1 LINIPLVIIGFLT
14 FIEHFKV
21 IFRMQLDPNKLY
33 FLPLGGSGEI
43 GMNLNLY
50 HIRGKWLMV
59 DLGITFDQ
67 TPGIEILM
75 PDTKFIEEHAQ
86 NLVGIVL
93 THAHE
98 DHIGAVPHLWSRL
111 QCPLFATPFTA
122 ALLRY
127 KLQEAG
133 LKAPLIEV
141 PLSGGVDIGPFTVD
155 FIRLTHSIPEPNA
168 LAIRTS
174 AGTVIH
180 TGDWKIDPDPL
191 IGDTTDVTSLKKLG
205 DEGVLALVCDSTNVF
220 VPGRS
225 GSEGVIRKNL
235 VDLVGKFP
243 GKRIAIACFA
253 SNVARVASCAEAAI
267 AHGRFVGLV
276 GRSLHR
282 MDEVARKLSYFK
294 NYPPFLDKHD
304 AGFLPRHEALLVCT
318 GSQGEQRAALLR
330 IAKGEDK
337 NIFFEEGDVVI
348 FSSRQIPGNE
358 KSISFLQNLLVKNGV
373 HVITADE
380 EEIHVSGHPCREELL
395 DMYSW
400 IRPKI
405 LVPVHGEDHHI
416 LEQAELGLKQG
427 VPYVIPP
434 HNGDLIALTEEGPQL
449 VDQVFTGRL
458 ALDGK
463 RLIPYRGTV
472 MHDRHRLMSTGH
484 ALVTLLLE
492 KGGTIKQPPSVL
504 LIGIAEGEMVNTLSA
519 HCIAAIEEAFLALPL
534 EEREDEE
541 IVADMARI
549 ATRRVLSNYN
559 GKKTMT
565 NVQIYWV

>member
-1 LINIPLVIIGFLT
+1 M
-14 FIEHFKV
+14 E
-21 IFRMQLDPNKLY
+21 LDPSKLY

-50 HIRGKWLMV
+50 HTRGKWLMV

-67 TPGIEILM
+67 TPGIEVLM

-98 DHIGAVPHLWSRL
+98 DHIGAVPYLWSRL

-122 ALLRY
+122 ALVRH
-127 KLQEAG
+127 KLHEAG
-133 LKAPLIEV
+133 LKAPVIEV
-141 PLSGGVDIGPFTVD
+141 PLSSGVDIGPFTVD

-168 LAIRTS
+168 LAIRTA

-180 TGDWKIDPDPL
+180 TGDWKLDPDPL
-191 IGDTTDVTSLKKLG
+191 IGETTDVTALKQLG

-220 VPGRS
+220 TPGRS

-235 VDLVGKFP
+235 IDLVGQFP
-243 GKRIAIACFA
+243 GKRIAVACFA
-253 SNVARVASCAEAAI
+253 SNVARVASCAEAAM
-267 AHGRFVGLV
+267 AHGRIVGLV

-282 MDEVARKLSYFK
+282 VDEVARKLNYFK
-294 NYPPFLDKHD
+294 HYPPFLDKHD
-304 AGFLPRHEALLVCT
+304 AGFLPREQALLICT

-330 IAKGEDK
+330 IAKGEDR
-337 NIFFEEGDVVI
+337 NIGLEEGDVVI

-358 KSISFLQNLLVKNGV
+358 KSIAHLQNLLVKKGIQ
-373 HVITADE
+373 VITADE
-380 EEIHVSGHPCREELL
+380 EEIHVSGHPCRDELI

-416 LEQAELGLKQG
+416 LEQAELGLSQG
-427 VPYVIPP
+427 IPYAIPP
-434 HNGDLIALTEEGPQL
+434 HNGDLIVLDANAGPQQ

-458 ALDGK
+458 ALDGN
-463 RLIPYRGTV
+463 RLIPYRGMV

-484 ALVTLLLE
+484 ALVTLLL
-492 KGGTIKQPPSVL
+492 KKSGSFKQPPTVL
-504 LIGIAEGEMVNTLSA
+504 LIGITESDNVQNLTNQ
-519 HCIAAIEEAFLALPL
+519 CVAAIEEAFLALPL
-534 EEREDEE
+534 EDREDDEK
-541 IVADMARI
+541 ISDVSRV
-549 ATRRVLSNYN
+549 ATRRVLSQYN
-559 GKKTMT
+559 GKKTLT
-565 NVQIYWV
+565 HVQIYRV

>member
-1 LINIPLVIIGFLT
+1 
-14 FIEHFKV
+14 
-21 IFRMQLDPNKLY
+21 MQLDPNKLY

-50 HIRGKWLMV
+50 HTRGKWLMV

-67 TPGIEILM
+67 TPGIEVLM

-98 DHIGAVPHLWSRL
+98 DHIGAVPYLWSRL

-122 ALLRY
+122 ALVRH

-133 LKAPLIEV
+133 LKAPVVEV

-168 LAIRTS
+168 LAIRS
-174 AGTVIH
+174 AAGTVVH
-180 TGDWKIDPDPL
+180 TGDWKLDPDPL
-191 IGDTTDVTSLKKLG
+191 IGETTDIDSLIKLG
-205 DEGVLALVCDSTNVF
+205 DEGVLALMCDSTNVF

-235 VDLVGKFP
+235 IDLIGKFP
-243 GKRIAIACFA
+243 GRRVAVACFA
-253 SNVARVASCAEAAI
+253 SNVARVASCAEAAY
-267 AHGRFVGLV
+267 AHGRHVGLV

-282 MDEVARKLSYFK
+282 MDEVARSLRYFK
-294 NYPPFLDKHD
+294 DYPPFLNKHD
-304 AGFLPRHEALLVCT
+304 AGFLERHEALLICT

-337 NIFFEEGDVVI
+337 NIFLEEGDVVI

-358 KSISFLQNLLVKNGV
+358 KAIAYLQNLLVKQGIL
-373 HVITADE
+373 VITADE
-380 EEIHVSGHPCREELL
+380 EEIHVSGHPNRDELT

-405 LVPVHGEDHHI
+405 VVPVHGEDHHI
-416 LEQAELGLKQG
+416 KEQAELALAHG
-427 VPYVIPP
+427 VPHVICP
-434 HNGDLIALTEEGPQL
+434 HNGDLILLDEDGPQL
-449 VDQVFTGRL
+449 VDQVFSGRL

-463 RLIPYRGTV
+463 RLIPFQGTI

-484 ALVTLLLE
+484 AMVTLLL
-492 KGGTIKQPPSVL
+492 KKNGAFKQPPTVL
-504 LIGIAEGEMVNTLSA
+504 LVGVTDGDTVKTLTA
-519 HCIAAIEEAFLALPL
+519 HCVAAIEESFLLLPA
-534 EEREDEE
+534 EDREEDEK
-541 IVADMARI
+541 VAEAARI

-565 NVQIYWV
+565 HVQVFRV

>member
-1 LINIPLVIIGFLT
+1 
-14 FIEHFKV
+14 
-21 IFRMQLDPNKLY
+21 MQLDPNKLY

-50 HIRGKWLMV
+50 HTRGKWLMV
-59 DLGITFDQ
+59 DLGVTFDQ
-67 TPGIEILM
+67 TPGIEVLM
-75 PDTKFIEEHAQ
+75 PDTKFIEEHTQ

-98 DHIGAVPHLWSRL
+98 DHIGAVPYLWPRL

-122 ALLRY
+122 SLLRY
-127 KLQEAG
+127 KLHEAG
-133 LKAPLIEV
+133 LNAPLHEI

-168 LAIRTS
+168 LAIRTA
-174 AGTVIH
+174 AGTVVH

-191 IGDTTDVTSLKKLG
+191 IGETTDISSLTKLG

-235 VDLVGKFP
+235 IDLVGKFS
-243 GKRIAIACFA
+243 GNRVIIACFA
-253 SNVARVASCAEAAI
+253 SNVARVASCAEAAM
-267 AHGRFVGLV
+267 ADGRLVGLV

-282 MDEVARKLSYFK
+282 VDEVARKLNYFK
-294 NYPPFLDKHD
+294 DYPPFLNHHD
-304 AGFLPRHEALLVCT
+304 AGFLERHETLLVCT

-330 IAKGEDK
+330 IAKGEDRH
-337 NIFFEEGDVVI
+337 IALEEGDVVI

-358 KSISFLQNLLVKNGV
+358 KAIAALQNLLVRNGIQ
-373 HVITADE
+373 VITAAD
-380 EEIHVSGHPCREELL
+380 EEIHVSGHPGRDELL

-405 LVPVHGEDHHI
+405 VVPVHGEDHHI
-416 LEQAELGLKQG
+416 LEQAQLALAHN
-427 VPYVIPP
+427 VPYVITPR
-434 HNGDLIALTEEGPQL
+434 NGDLIELTENGAKL
-449 VDQVFTGRL
+449 IDQVPSGRL

-463 RLIPYRGTV
+463 RLIPYKGAV

-484 ALVTLLLE
+484 AHVTLLLDARGSF
-492 KGGTIKQPPSVL
+492 KYPPSVFL
-504 LIGIAEGEMVNTLSA
+504 LGVTEGDHLETLTA
-519 HCIAAIEEAFLALPL
+519 HCVAAVEEAYLSLPL
-534 EEREDEE
+534 EDRNDDE
-541 IVADMARI
+541 IVADAGRI
-549 ATRRVLSNYN
+549 ATRRILSNYY
-559 GKKTMT
+559 GKKTLT
-565 NVQIYWV
+565 HVQVYRV

>member
-1 LINIPLVIIGFLT
+1 
-14 FIEHFKV
+14 
-21 IFRMQLDPNKLY
+21 MQLDPNKLY

-50 HIRGKWLMV
+50 YTGGKWLMV

-67 TPGIEILM
+67 TPGIEVLM

-86 NLVGIVL
+86 NLAGIVL

-98 DHIGAVPHLWSRL
+98 DHIGAIPYLWSRL
-111 QCPLFATPFTA
+111 QAPMFATPFTA
-122 ALLRY
+122 ALIRH
-127 KLQEAG
+127 KLHEAG
-133 LKAPLIEV
+133 VKAPVIEV
-141 PLSGGVDIGPFTVD
+141 PLSSGVDIGPFTVD

-168 LAIRTS
+168 LAIRTA
-174 AGTVIH
+174 AGTVVH
-180 TGDWKIDPDPL
+180 TGDWKIDPEPL
-191 IGDTTDVTSLKKLG
+191 IGEATDVTALKKLG

-235 VDLVGKFP
+235 IELIGKFP
-243 GKRIAIACFA
+243 GKRVAVACFA
-253 SNVARVASCAEAAI
+253 SNVARVASCAEAAK
-267 AHGRFVGLV
+267 AHGRIVGLV

-282 MDEVARKLSYFK
+282 MDEVARKLHYFK
-294 NYPPFLDKHD
+294 DYPPFLDKHD
-304 AGFLPRHEALLVCT
+304 AGFLAPHEALLVCT

-337 NIFFEEGDVVI
+337 NISLDPGDVVI

-358 KSISFLQNLLVKNGV
+358 KSIASLQNLLVKRGIQ
-373 HVITADE
+373 VITADD
-380 EEIHVSGHPCREELL
+380 EEIHVSGHPNRDELT

-400 IRPKI
+400 LRPRI

-416 LEQAELGLKQG
+416 AEQAKLGLSHG
-427 VPYVIPP
+427 VPHAIAP
-434 HNGDLIALTEEGPQL
+434 HNGDLITLDHSGPEL
-449 VDQVFTGRL
+449 VDEVYTGRL

-463 RLIPYRGTV
+463 RLIPYQGAV

-484 ALVTLLLE
+484 ALVTLILKKNALSQVP
-492 KGGTIKQPPSVL
+492 TVL
-504 LIGIAEGEMVNTLSA
+504 LIGITEGEHRDVLTSQ
-519 HCIAAIEEAFLALPL
+519 CIAAIEEGFMLMLH
-534 EEREDEE
+534 EDREND
-541 IVADMARI
+541 VAVSDMARI
-549 ATRRVLSNYN
+549 ATRRVLAAFN

-565 NVQIYWV
+565 HVQVYRV

>member
-1 LINIPLVIIGFLT
+1 M
-14 FIEHFKV
+14 H
-21 IFRMQLDPNKLY
+21 LDKNKLY

-50 HIRGKWLMV
+50 HFKGKWLMV

-67 TPGIEILM
+67 TPGIEVLM

-98 DHIGAVPHLWSRL
+98 DHIGAVPYLWPRL

-122 ALLRY
+122 SILRY
-127 KLQEAG
+127 KLHEAG
-133 LKAPLIEV
+133 LNAPLHEI

-168 LAIRTS
+168 LAIRT
-174 AGTVIH
+174 AQGTIVH

-191 IGDTTDVTSLKKLG
+191 IGKTTDVSALKKLG

-235 VDLVGKFP
+235 IDLVGKFP
-243 GKRIAIACFA
+243 GKRVVVACFA
-253 SNVARVASCAEAAI
+253 SNVARVASCAEAAM
-267 AHGRFVGLV
+267 AHGRLVGLV

-282 MDEVARKLSYFK
+282 VDEVARKLNYFK
-294 NYPPFLDKHD
+294 DYPPFLNHHD
-304 AGFLPRHEALLVCT
+304 AGFLERHETLLVCT

-330 IAKGEDK
+330 IAKGEDRHIALEK
-337 NIFFEEGDVVI
+337 GDVVI

-358 KSISFLQNLLVKNGV
+358 KAIATLQNLLVRNGV
-373 HVITADE
+373 QVITAAD
-380 EEIHVSGHPCREELL
+380 EEIHVSGHPGREELL

-405 LVPVHGEDHHI
+405 VVPVHGEDHHI
-416 LEQAELGLKQG
+416 LEQAQLALAHN
-427 VPYVIPP
+427 VPYVITPR
-434 HNGDLIALTEEGPQL
+434 NGDLIALTNKGAKL
-449 VDQVFTGRL
+449 IDQVPTGRL

-463 RLIPYRGTV
+463 RLIPYKGTV

-492 KGGTIKQPPSVL
+492 ENGAFKYPPSVL
-504 LIGIAEGEMVNTLSA
+504 LIGISEGDHLTTLTG
-519 HCIAAIEEAFLALPL
+519 HCVAAVQEAYLTLPL
-534 EEREDEE
+534 VDRNDDE
-541 IVADMARI
+541 IVAETGRI
-549 ATRRVLSNYN
+549 ATRRILSSYY
-559 GKKTMT
+559 GKKTLT
-565 NVQIYWV
+565 HVQVYRV

>member
-1 LINIPLVIIGFLT
+1 
-14 FIEHFKV
+14 
-21 IFRMQLDPNKLY
+21 MQLDPNKLY

-50 HIRGKWLMV
+50 HTRGKWLMV

-67 TPGIEILM
+67 TPGIEVLM
-75 PDTKFIEEHAQ
+75 PDTRFIEEHAQ
-86 NLVGIVL
+86 NLVGVVL

-98 DHIGAVPHLWSRL
+98 DHIGAVPYLWSRL

-122 ALLRY
+122 ALVRH

-133 LKAPLIEV
+133 LKAPVIEV

-168 LAIRTS
+168 LAIRS
-174 AGTVIH
+174 AAGTIVH
-180 TGDWKIDPDPL
+180 TGDWKLDSDPL
-191 IGDTTDVTSLKKLG
+191 IGEATDIAALTKLG

-235 VDLVGKFP
+235 IELVGKFP
-243 GKRIAIACFA
+243 GRRVAVACFA
-253 SNVARVASCAEAAI
+253 SNVARVASCAEAAL
-267 AHGRFVGLV
+267 AHGRVVGLV

-282 MDEVARKLSYFK
+282 MDEVARNLNYFK
-294 NYPPFLDKHD
+294 NYAPFLDKHD
-304 AGFLPRHEALLVCT
+304 AGFLERHETLLVCT

-337 NIFFEEGDVVI
+337 NIFLEEGDVVI

-358 KSISFLQNLLVKNGV
+358 KAISYLQNLLVKKGIQ
-373 HVITADE
+373 VITADE
-380 EEIHVSGHPCREELL
+380 EEIHVSGHPCRDELL

-400 IRPKI
+400 VRPKI
-405 LVPVHGEDHHI
+405 VVPVHGEDHHI
-416 LEQAELGLKQG
+416 LEQADLALAHGI
-427 VPYVIPP
+427 PYVIPP
-434 HNGDLIALTEEGPQL
+434 HNGDLILLDENGPQL
-449 VDQVFTGRL
+449 VDQVFSGRL

-463 RLIPYRGTV
+463 RLIPYQGTV

-484 ALVTLLLE
+484 ALVTLLLK
-492 KGGTIKQPPSVL
+492 KGGAFKEPPRVL
-504 LIGIAEGEMVNTLSA
+504 LIGITDGETLKTLTA
-519 HCIAAIEEAFLALPL
+519 HCVAAIEESFLSLSL
-534 EEREDEE
+534 DERQDDGK
-541 IVADMARI
+541 VAEMARI
-549 ATRRVLSNYN
+549 ATRRVLSQFN

-565 NVQIYWV
+565 HVQVFRV

>member
-1 LINIPLVIIGFLT
+1 
-14 FIEHFKV
+14 
-21 IFRMQLDPNKLY
+21 MQLDPDKLY

-50 HIRGKWLMV
+50 YTRGKWLMV

-67 TPGIEILM
+67 TPGIEVLM

-86 NLVGIVL
+86 NLAGLVL

-98 DHIGAVPHLWSRL
+98 DHIGAVPYLWPRL

-122 ALLRY
+122 ALLRH
-127 KLQEAG
+127 KLHEAG
-133 LKAPLIEV
+133 LNPPLIEV

-155 FIRLTHSIPEPNA
+155 FISLTHSIPEPNA

-174 AGTVIH
+174 AGTVVH
-180 TGDWKIDPDPL
+180 TGDWKLDPDPL
-191 IGDTTDVTSLKKLG
+191 IGGATDITALKNLG
-205 DEGVLALVCDSTNVF
+205 EEGVLALVCDSTNVL

-225 GSEGVIRKNL
+225 GSEAVIRKNL
-235 VDLVGKFP
+235 IDLVGKFP
-243 GKRIAIACFA
+243 GRRVAIACFA
-253 SNVARVASCAEAAI
+253 SNVARVATCAEAAM

-282 MDEVARKLSYFK
+282 IDEVARKLNYFK
-294 NYPPFLDKHD
+294 DYPPFLSKHD
-304 AGFLPRHEALLVCT
+304 AGFLDRHETLLVCT

-337 NIFFEEGDVVI
+337 NIFLEEGDVVI

-358 KSISFLQNLLVKNGV
+358 KAILFLQNLLVKKGV
-373 HVITADE
+373 QVITADE
-380 EEIHVSGHPCREELL
+380 EDIHVSGHPCRDELL

-416 LEQAELGLKQG
+416 LEQANLAKENGISH
-427 VPYVIPP
+427 VIPP
-434 HNGDLIALTEEGPQL
+434 HNGDLIALTQEGPQL
-449 VDQVFTGRL
+449 VDKVFSGRL

-463 RLIPYRGTV
+463 RLIPYQGTV

-484 ALVTLLLE
+484 ALVTLLLK
-492 KGGTIKQPPSVL
+492 KGGMFKHPPSVL
-504 LIGIAEGEMVNTLSA
+504 LIGITDGENLENLTS
-519 HCIAAIEEAFLALPL
+519 HCIAAIEEAFLGLPL
-534 EEREDEE
+534 EDREDDEK
-541 IVADMARI
+541 VSDMGRI

-565 NVQIYWV
+565 HVQVYRV

>member
-1 LINIPLVIIGFLT
+1 
-14 FIEHFKV
+14 
-21 IFRMQLDPNKLY
+21 MQLDPNKLY

-50 HIRGKWLMV
+50 HTRGKWLMV

-67 TPGIEILM
+67 TPGIEVLM

-98 DHIGAVPHLWSRL
+98 DHIGAVPYLWSRL

-122 ALLRY
+122 ALVRH
-127 KLQEAG
+127 KLHEAG
-133 LKAPLIEV
+133 LKAPVIEV

-168 LAIRTS
+168 LAIRS
-174 AGTVIH
+174 AAGTIVH

-191 IGDTTDVTSLKKLG
+191 IGETTDVAALTKLG

-225 GSEGVIRKNL
+225 GSEGVIRKNIIE
-235 VDLVGKFP
+235 LVGKFP
-243 GKRIAIACFA
+243 GKRVAIACFA
-253 SNVARVASCAEAAI
+253 SNVARVASCAEAAL
-267 AHGRFVGLV
+267 AHGRLVGLV

-282 MDEVARKLSYFK
+282 MDEVARNLNYFK
-294 NYPPFLDKHD
+294 HYPPFLDKHD
-304 AGFLPRHEALLVCT
+304 AGFLERHETLLVCT

-337 NIFFEEGDVVI
+337 NVFLEEGDVVI

-358 KSISFLQNLLVKNGV
+358 KAISYLQNLLVKKGIQ
-373 HVITADE
+373 VITADE
-380 EEIHVSGHPCREELL
+380 EEIHVSGHPCRDELL

-416 LEQAELGLKQG
+416 LEQAALGLAHG

-434 HNGDLIALTEEGPQL
+434 HNGDLILLDEEGPKL
-449 VDQVFTGRL
+449 VDQVFSGRL

-463 RLIPYRGTV
+463 RLIPYQGTV

-484 ALVTLLLE
+484 ALVTLLLK
-492 KGGTIKQPPSVL
+492 KGGTFKETPTVL
-504 LIGIAEGEMVNTLSA
+504 LVGITDGETLKTLTD
-519 HCIAAIEEAFLALPL
+519 HCIAAIEEAFLSLPM
-534 EEREDEE
+534 EDRQDDE
-541 IVADMARI
+541 IVSNMGRI

-565 NVQIYWV
+565 HVQVYRV